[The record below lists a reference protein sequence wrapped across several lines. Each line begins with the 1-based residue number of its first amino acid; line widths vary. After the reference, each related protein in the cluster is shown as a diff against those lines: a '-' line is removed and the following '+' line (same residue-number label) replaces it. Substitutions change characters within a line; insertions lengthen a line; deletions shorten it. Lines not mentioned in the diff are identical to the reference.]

1 MLAVIENIAAA
12 AAAKPQKA
20 KALLRAVV
28 DSVLMRPTPEGYAA
42 RILLKRNSLAT
53 VEGDE
58 ADVYQTGCGGR
69 ILRTPYTVRLALSAI
84 LSPVRGVS
92 DPERLVGAV
101 SPPRALCGAGASDSR
116 AMMPCVRE

>member
-69 ILRTPYTVRLALSAI
+69 I
-84 LSPVRGVS
+84 
-92 DPERLVGAV
+92 
-101 SPPRALCGAGASDSR
+101 
-116 AMMPCVRE
+116 